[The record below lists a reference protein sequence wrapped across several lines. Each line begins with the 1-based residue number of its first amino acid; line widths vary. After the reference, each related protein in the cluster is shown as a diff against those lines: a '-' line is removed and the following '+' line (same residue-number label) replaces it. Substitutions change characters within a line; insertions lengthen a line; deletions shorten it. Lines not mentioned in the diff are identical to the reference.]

1 MVRIRMYLRVSRRLK
16 STPATKLAI
25 AESPTSR
32 CIKNGQRRLQARD
45 AYQLVPGSR
54 DTVRSRAGLLDWI
67 KTDVLKYCLKSMAD
81 RNRSRA
87 GVPRDAT
94 EARIL
99 ETAGHVF
106 AETGFQA
113 AKVRDICRRAG
124 VNLAA
129 VNYHFGD
136 KLGLYK
142 EVLRYAACAAGNA
155 ASFNPVLP
163 GRTPEAKLRAF
174 VHGLLQHMYGEER
187 PAWPV
192 RLMTHELAQPTPAF
206 EAVVD
211 QVIRP
216 RHEAIRGL
224 VGGLIGRP
232 ADDRQTRLCAQS
244 IMGQIIIY
252 AHGREVLKRLW
263 PDLRY
268 TPDTLAEIAGHIAS
282 FSFAALKSLGRR
294 NAAAKPKQKQTAR

>member
-1 MVRIRMYLRVSRRLK
+1 M
-16 STPATKLAI
+16 PD
-25 AESPTSR
+25 P
-32 CIKNGQRRLQARD
+32 
-45 AYQLVPGSR
+45 
-54 DTVRSRAGLLDWI
+54 
-67 KTDVLKYCLKSMAD
+67 
-81 RNRSRA
+81 NRSHN

-106 AETGFQA
+106 SETGFQA
-113 AKVRDICRRAG
+113 AKVRDICARAG

-136 KLGLYK
+136 KLGLYN
-142 EVLRYAACAAGNA
+142 EVLRYAACAAGA
-155 ASFNPVLP
+155 ATFDPVLP

-174 VHGLLQHMYGEER
+174 VLGMLRQMYGEDR

-206 EAVVD
+206 DGVVE
-211 QVIRP
+211 QVMRP
-216 RHEAIRGL
+216 KHDAIRAL
-224 VGGLIGRP
+224 VGGVIGRP

-244 IMGQIIIY
+244 IMGQIIVY

-263 PDLRY
+263 PDLRF
-268 TPDTLAEIAGHIAS
+268 TPETLDEIAGHIAA
-282 FSFAALKSLGRR
+282 FSCAALKSIGRR
-294 NAAAKPKQKQTAR
+294 NMAAKPKRKQTAR

>member
-1 MVRIRMYLRVSRRLK
+1 MPDS
-16 STPATKLAI
+16 
-25 AESPTSR
+25 
-32 CIKNGQRRLQARD
+32 
-45 AYQLVPGSR
+45 
-54 DTVRSRAGLLDWI
+54 
-67 KTDVLKYCLKSMAD
+67 
-81 RNRSRA
+81 NRSN

-106 AETGFQA
+106 SETGFQA
-113 AKVRDICRRAG
+113 AKVRDICARAG

-136 KLGLYK
+136 KLGLYN
-142 EVLRYAACAAGNA
+142 EVLRYAACAAGA
-155 ASFNPVLP
+155 AAFDGVLA

-174 VHGLLQHMYGEER
+174 VLSLLQQMYGEDR

-206 EAVVD
+206 DGVVE
-211 QVIRP
+211 QVMRP
-216 RHEAIRGL
+216 KHEAIRKL
-224 VGGLIGRP
+224 VGGVIRRP

-244 IMGQIIIY
+244 IMGQIIVY

-263 PDLRY
+263 PDLRF
-268 TPDTLAEIAGHIAS
+268 TPETLEEIAGHIAA
-282 FSFAALKSLGRR
+282 FSYAALKSIARR
-294 NAAAKPKQKQTAR
+294 NAAAKLKRKQTAR

>member
-1 MVRIRMYLRVSRRLK
+1 MPDSLR
-16 STPATKLAI
+16 PHH
-25 AESPTSR
+25 
-32 CIKNGQRRLQARD
+32 
-45 AYQLVPGSR
+45 
-54 DTVRSRAGLLDWI
+54 
-67 KTDVLKYCLKSMAD
+67 
-81 RNRSRA
+81 

-113 AKVRDICRRAG
+113 AKVRDICARAG

-136 KLGLYK
+136 KLGLYN
-142 EVLRYAACAAGNA
+142 EVLRYAACAAGA
-155 ASFNPVLP
+155 ATFDPVLP

-174 VHGLLQHMYGEER
+174 ALGLLQQIYGEDR

-206 EAVVD
+206 DEVVD
-211 QVIRP
+211 QVMRPKHDVIRK
-216 RHEAIRGL
+216 L
-224 VGGLIGRP
+224 VGSVIGRP
-232 ADDRQTRLCAQS
+232 AEDRQTRLCAQS
-244 IMGQIIIY
+244 IMGQIIVY

-263 PDLRY
+263 PDLRF
-268 TPDTLAEIAGHIAS
+268 TTETLNEIATHIAA
-282 FSFAALKSLGRR
+282 FSYAALKSMARR
-294 NAAAKPKQKQTAR
+294 NAAAERKQKQTARSL